1 MKNKEYMNI
10 TNNLFE
16 NKISNEEELLITSK
30 N

>member
-16 NKISNEEELLITSK
+16 NKISNEEELLITS
-30 N
+30 NN